1 MARAMNK
8 AGSSGSGGLS
18 GSDPWPQAPIAMRRA
33 RDRGLAL
40 AALGTAVIP
49 FAAEGWG
56 MAVLAAV
63 FVAIG
68 TGCLLLLRPEARK
81 QPTGPSGEAAE
92 PGAAPA
98 VVKES
103 FQACHGEFRTAKGE
117 LGQLQRLLAD
127 AVARLTEGFNSLNRY
142 AEAQRETALEL
153 AKNDY
158 GRSLGEGA
166 SGESL
171 TIEQFVHETS
181 ATLNSFVDSIVANS
195 RDAMSVV
202 EKMDQIKEQMDKV
215 SAILG
220 EIEAISRQTNLLALN
235 AAIEAARAGEHGRG
249 FAVVADEVRA
259 LSERTNQFSL
269 QIRGSIEQVHG
280 SMHGME
286 GAINQLASHDLNFA
300 LQAKQDVEQT
310 MAGIHSVNENMAV
323 KIAEL
328 AGIGEKMGQSV
339 NSTVTAMQ
347 FQDLSRQ
354 LLDHTVER
362 LDGMAT
368 LMKRL
373 EPVVETH
380 RPCGQDGTRP
390 QPDALAGAS
399 EALEQL
405 KARTVRSPVQQTQ
418 VKGGSVELF

>member
-1 MARAMNK
+1 M
-8 AGSSGSGGLS
+8 
-18 GSDPWPQAPIAMRRA
+18 
-33 RDRGLAL
+33 
-40 AALGTAVIP
+40 T
-49 FAAEGWG
+49 
-56 MAVLAAV
+56 
-63 FVAIG
+63 
-68 TGCLLLLRPEARK
+68 
-81 QPTGPSGEAAE
+81 
-92 PGAAPA
+92 
-98 VVKES
+98 
-103 FQACHGEFRTAKGE
+103 
-117 LGQLQRLLAD
+117 
-127 AVARLTEGFNSLNRY
+127 
-142 AEAQRETALEL
+142 
-153 AKNDY
+153 
-158 GRSLGEGA
+158 
-166 SGESL
+166 
-171 TIEQFVHETS
+171 
-181 ATLNSFVDSIVANS
+181 
-195 RDAMSVV
+195 
-202 EKMDQIKEQMDKV
+202 
-215 SAILG
+215 
-220 EIEAISRQTNLLALN
+220 

-373 EPVVETH
+373 EPVAETL

-390 QPDALAGAS
+390 RPDALAGAA

-405 KARTVRSPVQQTQ
+405 KVRTARSPVQQTQ